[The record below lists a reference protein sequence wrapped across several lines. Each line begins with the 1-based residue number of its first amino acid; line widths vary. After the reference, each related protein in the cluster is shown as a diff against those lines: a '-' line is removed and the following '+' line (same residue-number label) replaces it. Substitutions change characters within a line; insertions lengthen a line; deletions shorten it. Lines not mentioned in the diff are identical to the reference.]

1 VLLQKI
7 SASVQKGGDFAAL
20 AKKYSEDPGS
30 AMKGGDLG
38 WTSPGQM
45 VPEFEQ
51 MAANTDVGKVSPP
64 FRSQFGWHI
73 LQVLERREQ
82 DMSEQILR
90 QQAQMILRKRQFQ
103 DELPRWLKELRDN
116 AYVQIKQ
123 ES

>member
-1 VLLQKI
+1 
-7 SASVQKGGDFAAL
+7 
-20 AKKYSEDPGS
+20 
-30 AMKGGDLG
+30 
-38 WTSPGQM
+38 
-45 VPEFEQ
+45 
-51 MAANTDVGKVSPP
+51 
-64 FRSQFGWHI
+64 